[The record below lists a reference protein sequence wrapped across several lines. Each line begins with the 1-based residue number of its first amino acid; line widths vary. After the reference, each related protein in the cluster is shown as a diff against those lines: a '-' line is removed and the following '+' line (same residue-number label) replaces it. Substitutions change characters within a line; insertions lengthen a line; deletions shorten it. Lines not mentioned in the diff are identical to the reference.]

1 MLPWNAR
8 YFFFPMYNVTF
19 LYASIHSMTF
29 PFMKLHPQNEV
40 AQDLT
45 RCLSI
50 ANTEREKR
58 DVIIEDMGHDMKL
71 LRKHVEDLSTEKVT
85 LENLLKTERESRV
98 KIQSQLSECAQQLND
113 NKETIRQKDNLI
125 ENMEE
130 VWTTTLLMMY
140 VYAQP

>member
-1 MLPWNAR
+1 M
-8 YFFFPMYNVTF
+8 
-19 LYASIHSMTF
+19 
-29 PFMKLHPQNEV
+29 
-40 AQDLT
+40 T

>member
-1 MLPWNAR
+1 M
-8 YFFFPMYNVTF
+8 
-19 LYASIHSMTF
+19 
-29 PFMKLHPQNEV
+29 
-40 AQDLT
+40 T

-98 KIQSQLSECAQQLND
+98 KIQSQLSECTQQLND
-113 NKETIRQKDNLI
+113 NKETIRQKDDLI
-125 ENMEE
+125 EKMEE

-140 VYAQP
+140 VYVQP